1 MKPVVFLR
9 HALCTLLML
18 PICHPCS
25 RNMDDMENDGH
36 SYKGEHIRCAIA
48 LGSSLQESLKYGLNY
63 EILQD
68 FAEAEGCDIE
78 IVMINDSTD
87 YADSL
92 RKGVFDI
99 VALRTGRDSLDFEG
113 IDFSW
118 SYDGVHALAV
128 AEDRYTALGE
138 INMRLFEIVSS
149 GKYDEMEKM
158 FKVGYDPFK
167 RAESGITSKHLS
179 PYDAI
184 IKRYAKELGWDWRML
199 AALIYKESK
208 FTINNVS
215 LRGAVGLMQV
225 RPSTAAAYGIQNLLD
240 PEQNIKAG
248 TANIKAIQDK
258 YFASEEFT
266 IDEKE
271 KFTLAAYNAG
281 VGRIADCRR
290 LAASMGKSSY
300 VWDEVK
306 SVIPYMSDTELLDT
320 TDVIQYGHFSGV
332 ETIAYIDDVKN
343 VYDAFCTICPTS
355 R

>member
-1 MKPVVFLR
+1 
-9 HALCTLLML
+9 ML
-18 PICHPCS
+18 AVCRPCNRS
-25 RNMDDMENDGH
+25 MGDMDEDGH

-68 FAEAEGCDIE
+68 FAESEGCEIE

-113 IDFSW
+113 VDFSW
-118 SYDGVHALAV
+118 SYDGVHAMAV
-128 AEDRYTALGE
+128 AEDRYEALGE
-138 INMRLFEIVSS
+138 INRRLFYIVSS
-149 GKYDEMEKM
+149 GIYEDMEKM
-158 FKVGYDPFK
+158 FKVGYNPFT

-184 IKRYAKELGWDWRML
+184 IKKYAKELGWDWRML

-215 LRGAVGLMQV
+215 FRGAVGLMQV
-225 RPSTAAAYGIQNLLD
+225 RPSTAACYGIYNLLD

-248 TANIKAIQDK
+248 TTNIKKIQNN
-258 YFASEEFT
+258 YFSSEEFSVE
-266 IDEKE
+266 EKE

-281 VGRIADCRR
+281 VGRITDCRR
-290 LAASMGKSSY
+290 LASSMGKNIY
-300 VWDEVK
+300 VWDDVK
-306 SVIPYMSDTELLDT
+306 SVIPMMSDTELLDT
-320 TDVIQYGHFSGV
+320 TDVIQYGQFSGV
-332 ETIAYIDDVKN
+332 ETIAYIDDVKSI
-343 VYDAFCTICPTS
+343 YDAFCTICPS
-355 R
+355 SK